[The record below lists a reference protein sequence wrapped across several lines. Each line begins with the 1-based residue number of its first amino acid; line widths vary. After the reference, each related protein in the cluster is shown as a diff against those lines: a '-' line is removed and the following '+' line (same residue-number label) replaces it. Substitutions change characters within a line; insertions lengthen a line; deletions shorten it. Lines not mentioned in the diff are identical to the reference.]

1 MTALGT
7 DGGTGSLVLRIRLGA
22 QLRHLRKRRE
32 ITREAAGWE
41 IRASESKISR
51 MELGRVP
58 FKERDVADLL
68 AFYGV
73 PEDERDDL
81 LTLARQASTPGWWQ
95 EFADVVPPWFLA
107 YLGLEEAAAL
117 IRSYEVHFVPGLLQT
132 GDYARAVIARGH
144 AGLPA
149 TEIDRRLALR
159 LGRQRVL
166 HRANPPQFWTV
177 MDETVLRRPVG
188 GRAVM
193 RGQLEA
199 LIKAADL
206 PNVRI
211 QVAPLGAASHA
222 HAGLPFAILRF
233 AEPELSDIVYIE
245 QLTSALYLDKPNDV
259 DHYFETMERACVAAE
274 PPDRTPAML
283 RAILDETA
291 GPAG

>member
-1 MTALGT
+1 MAALGG
-7 DGGTGSLVLRIRLGA
+7 DGGTGPVALRIRLGA
-22 QLRHLRKRRE
+22 QLRRLRKHRE

-73 PEDERDDL
+73 PEEERDGL
-81 LTLARQASTPGWWQ
+81 LSLARQASAPGWWQ
-95 EFADVVPPWFLA
+95 EFADVAPPWFLP

-117 IRSYEVHFVPGLLQT
+117 IRSHEAHFVPGLLQT
-132 GDYARAVIARGH
+132 GDYARAVIARSH
-144 AGLPA
+144 AAAPA
-149 TEIDRRLALR
+149 TEVDRRVALR

-177 MDETVLRRPVG
+177 LDEAVLRRRIG

-222 HAGLPFAILRF
+222 AAGLPFTILRF
-233 AEPELSDIVYIE
+233 AEPELSDVVYIE
-245 QLTSALYLDKPNDV
+245 QLTSALYLDKRTDV
-259 DHYFETMERACVAAE
+259 DHYAETMERACVEAE
-274 PPDRTPAML
+274 PPDRTPAVL
-283 RAILDETA
+283 RTILDETA
-291 GPAG
+291 GPAH